1 MRTPCEG
8 KTDYVP
14 GRIQELRRRLATE
27 TMPYGL
33 PRCVVRG
40 LLRRR
45 ANLPLGVPCPQS
57 GSSQSE
63 EPLKNLRRST

>member
-1 MRTPCEG
+1 MRTPGEG
-8 KTDYVP
+8 KTRQEL
-14 GRIQELRRRLATE
+14 GRIQTPRRGLATE

-45 ANLPLGVPCPQS
+45 TDGLPAAACSRS
-57 GSSQSE
+57 GSWQSE
-63 EPLKNLRRST
+63 EPLRRSI

>member
-1 MRTPCEG
+1 MRTSAES

-14 GRIQELRRRLATE
+14 AGIEELRRQLATE

-33 PRCVVRG
+33 PPCVLRG

-45 ANLPLGVPCPQS
+45 ANQLPGVARPRN
-57 GSSQSE
+57 GFSQNE
-63 EPLKNLRRST
+63 EPLRRWI